1 MFYVLTFYDFD
12 VYCRMRTLIR
22 FKRIHKRLT
31 ESQMSCPK
39 LSYKNKMKISNR
51 LFTISSEYNHIKPKL
66 NNIDVNGHILFIKQ
80 NEASGDIME

>member
-1 MFYVLTFYDFD
+1 
-12 VYCRMRTLIR
+12 
-22 FKRIHKRLT
+22 
-31 ESQMSCPK
+31 MSCPK

-51 LFTISSEYNHIKPKL
+51 LFTISSEYNHIKSKL